1 MGSVGQLLVSYPT
14 TLTENPGK
22 PGNQILSTVRI
33 HPTADISPEAN
44 IGAGTIIWH
53 HCQVRE
59 AAVIGR
65 DCILGK
71 GVYVDQGVVIGDRVK
86 IQNYVSLYHGV
97 TVEEGVFIGPH
108 VCFTN
113 DMRPRAINPDGSLK
127 AADDWKLVRTL
138 VCKGASLGANN
149 TIRCGVQI
157 GAWAMVGA
165 GSVVVADVPDYG
177 LVSGNPAR
185 LRSFVCPCGSNL
197 IEDRCEGALILARC
211 PVCDRITEIERE
223 IWEVCI

>member
-1 MGSVGQLLVSYPT
+1 MGSVSQLLVSYPT
-14 TLTENPGK
+14 ALTENPGK

-71 GVYVDQGVVIGDRVK
+71 GVYVDQGVVIGDQVK

-127 AADDWKLVRTL
+127 VADDWKLVRTL
-138 VCKGASLGANN
+138 VCKGASLGANS
-149 TIRCGVQI
+149 TIRCGVTV
-157 GAWAMVGA
+157 GEWAMVGS
-165 GSVVVADVPDYG
+165 GSVITRDVPRHG
-177 LVSGNPAR
+177 LVFGNPAR
-185 LRSFVCPCGSNL
+185 LHGFVCTCGEILQKES
-197 IEDRCEGALILARC
+197 EGDGQVTARC
-211 PVCDRITEIERE
+211 PKCQATFEIAKEDWEKRE
-223 IWEVCI
+223 